1 MSDEMVV
8 DSTESKGLSNKS
20 LSFKLGK
27 DQRKKVFSSPDKL
40 KDFIN
45 KEEDNFRFL
54 STQTEA
60 NAKAISTIINGFYNT
75 VFRLLH
81 SVADAW
87 DSSNETQV
95 KNSVDHF
102 EECLCDFY
110 IPLTNTFIGKNIV
123 EISESDPTLAAMI
136 IYSSLNPS
144 LNTTNNNAKAMVGQ
158 YKQFTLA
165 GNGRP
170 TPIILAVFS
179 LNGTISAANRLLMKW
194 ESFGGSNNLAN
205 YQKSLGQATDEL
217 NLAHD
222 NSISQ
227 CQKIEEWLDNKNESL
242 NSAQVKIEEKA
253 DALFLKTIKKGLK
266 DKVKL
271 QNKVK
276 SDISGAIERL
286 NTAETTYKEKV
297 ELNESVGYWQTKEN
311 NHRDERRGWFKGVI
325 GLVIATLIFPLL
337 VMAITAWTTNDL
349 MKDHLIMGV
358 LNPLVITATLIS
370 LSLCTFGVR
379 FCSKQFSSAK
389 HLELEATERR
399 TMILTYLALMSENK
413 LKEQEDRKIALDTLF
428 RPSQTGIVAE
438 AGSIMPTD
446 SVIKILDKRTA
457 SS

>member
-1 MSDEMVV
+1 MSDEGVI
-8 DSTESKGLSNKS
+8 ENLKAKS

-27 DQRKKVFSSPDKL
+27 DQRKKVFSTSEKL
-40 KDFIN
+40 REFIA

-54 STQTEA
+54 STQTET
-60 NAKAISTIINGFYNT
+60 NTKAISTIINGFYIS
-75 VFRLLH
+75 VFRLLRG
-81 SVADAW
+81 VADAW
-87 DSSNETQV
+87 DSSNETQIQ
-95 KNSVDHF
+95 NRISDF
-102 EECLCDFY
+102 EMCLCDFH

-123 EISESDPTLAAMI
+123 KVSESDPTLASMI
-136 IYSSLNPS
+136 IFSSLNPNLTS
-144 LNTTNNNAKAMVGQ
+144 SNNDAKAMLMQ
-158 YKQFTLA
+158 YRQFALA

-170 TPIILAVFS
+170 SNIFS
-179 LNGTISAANRLLMKW
+179 AIFALSGSISAANRLLMNW
-194 ESFGGSNNLAN
+194 EAFGSNDGLATYKN
-205 YQKSLGQATDEL
+205 ALNEATDEL
-217 NLAHD
+217 NLVHE

-227 CQKIEEWLDNKNESL
+227 SKKIEEWLDNKNDSL
-242 NSAQVKIEEKA
+242 NSTKIKIEEA
-253 DALFLKTIKKGLK
+253 ANNLFLKTIKKGLK

-271 QNKVK
+271 QNRIKF
-276 SDISGAIERL
+276 DINGAIERL

-311 NHRDERRGWFKGVI
+311 NHKEERKNWFKGVI
-325 GLVIATLIFPLL
+325 GLVVATLIFPLL
-337 VMAITAWTTNDL
+337 VMAIVAWATNGL

-413 LKEQEDRKIALDTLF
+413 LKEHEDRKVALDTLF

-438 AGSIMPTD
+438 TSNIMPTD